1 MTINPIKST
10 TLAQFDAAE
19 QTALAQLA
27 LKVQHAFVTGAGG
40 FLGKAICL
48 RLLAAGIKVTG
59 FARGHYPELEAL
71 GVVMLQGDLVNK
83 DLLQQAMQ
91 GCDIVFHVA
100 SKAGV
105 WGDRDSYF
113 CPNVKG
119 AANVIAAC
127 KALKIDKLVYTSTPS
142 VTFAGQDESGIDEST
157 PYATRFLNYYAH
169 SKAIAEKMML
179 DANQVG
185 DVSVE
190 NTAVTQ
196 VTQATQ
202 ATTATISDI
211 NSASTQVSIP
221 VTTQATAP
229 YALKTVALRP
239 HLIWGPGDPHL
250 VPRVL
255 SRGRLGK
262 LKLVGR
268 EDKLVDTIYIDNAA
282 YAHVLAA
289 LELCQAK
296 PKCQGKAYFLS
307 NDEPITMAKMLNLIL
322 ACDALPPVTKRV
334 PQSVA
339 YVAGAVL
346 ETVYFLLKKQEEPMM
361 TRFVARQLSCSHYF
375 DISAAKRDLGYRALV
390 SITEGMARLKA
401 SL

>member
-1 MTINPIKST
+1 MTKDPIKST

-59 FARGHYPELEAL
+59 FARGHYPELEAQ

-142 VTFAGQDESGIDEST
+142 VTFAGQDESGIDESS
-157 PYATRFLNYYAH
+157 PYATRFLNHYAH

-185 DVSVE
+185 DMPLE
-190 NTAVTQ
+190 NPSVTQ
-196 VTQATQ
+196 VSSQ
-202 ATTATISDI
+202 
-211 NSASTQVSIP
+211 

-289 LELCQAK
+289 LELCQVK

-307 NDEPITMAKMLNLIL
+307 NDEPITMAEMINLIL

-346 ETVYFLLKKQEEPMM
+346 ESVHYLLKKQEEPMM

-390 SITEGMARLKA
+390 SINEGMARLKT

>member
-1 MTINPIKST
+1 MTKDPIKST

-157 PYATRFLNYYAH
+157 PYATRFLNHYAH

-185 DVSVE
+185 DMPLE
-190 NTAVTQ
+190 NPDVTQ
-196 VTQATQ
+196 VSSQ
-202 ATTATISDI
+202 
-211 NSASTQVSIP
+211 

-307 NDEPITMAKMLNLIL
+307 NDEPITMAEMINLIL

-339 YVAGAVL
+339 YVVGAVL
-346 ETVYFLLKKQEEPMM
+346 ESVHYLLKKQEEPMM

-390 SITEGMARLKA
+390 SINQGMARLKT

>member
-1 MTINPIKST
+1 M
-10 TLAQFDAAE
+10 
-19 QTALAQLA
+19 
-27 LKVQHAFVTGAGG
+27 
-40 FLGKAICL
+40 

-83 DLLQQAMQ
+83 DQLQQAMQ

-127 KALKIDKLVYTSTPS
+127 KTLKINKLVYTSTPS

-157 PYATRFLNYYAH
+157 PYATSFLNYYAH
-169 SKAIAEKMML
+169 SKAIAEKMVL
-179 DANQVG
+179 DANQAG
-185 DVSVE
+185 DMPLE
-190 NTAVTQ
+190 NPDVTQ
-196 VTQATQ
+196 VSSQ
-202 ATTATISDI
+202 
-211 NSASTQVSIP
+211 
-221 VTTQATAP
+221 VTTKATAP

-255 SRGRLGK
+255 ARGRLNK

-339 YVAGAVL
+339 YVAGTVL

-375 DISAAKRDLGYRALV
+375 DISAAKRDLGYRALI
-390 SITEGMARLKA
+390 SINEGMARLKA

>member
-1 MTINPIKST
+1 MTKDPIKST

-91 GCDIVFHVA
+91 NCDIVFHVA

-157 PYATRFLNYYAH
+157 PYATRFLNHYAH

-185 DVSVE
+185 DMPLE
-190 NTAVTQ
+190 NPDVTQ
-196 VTQATQ
+196 VSSQ
-202 ATTATISDI
+202 
-211 NSASTQVSIP
+211 

-307 NDEPITMAKMLNLIL
+307 NDEPITMAEMINLIL

-346 ETVYFLLKKQEEPMM
+346 ESVHYLLKKQEEPMM

-390 SITEGMARLKA
+390 SINQGMARLKV

>member
-1 MTINPIKST
+1 MTKDPIKST

-27 LKVQHAFVTGAGG
+27 LRVQHAFVTGAGG

-157 PYATRFLNYYAH
+157 PYATRFLNHYAH

-185 DVSVE
+185 DMPLE
-190 NTAVTQ
+190 NPDVTQ
-196 VTQATQ
+196 VSSQ
-202 ATTATISDI
+202 
-211 NSASTQVSIP
+211 

-307 NDEPITMAKMLNLIL
+307 NDEPITMAEMINLIL

-339 YVAGAVL
+339 YVVGAVL
-346 ETVYFLLKKQEEPMM
+346 ESVHYLLKKQEEPMM

-390 SITEGMARLKA
+390 SINQGMARLKV

>member
-1 MTINPIKST
+1 MTKDPIKST

-157 PYATRFLNYYAH
+157 PYATRFLNHYAH

-185 DVSVE
+185 DMPLE
-190 NTAVTQ
+190 NPDVTQ
-196 VTQATQ
+196 VSSQ
-202 ATTATISDI
+202 
-211 NSASTQVSIP
+211 

-307 NDEPITMAKMLNLIL
+307 NDEPITMAEMINLIL

-346 ETVYFLLKKQEEPMM
+346 ESIHYLLKKQEEPMM

-390 SITEGMARLKA
+390 SINQGMARLKV

>member
-1 MTINPIKST
+1 MTKDPIKST
-10 TLAQFDAAE
+10 TLAQFDTAE

-27 LKVQHAFVTGAGG
+27 LRVQHAFVTGAGG

-157 PYATRFLNYYAH
+157 PYATRFLNHYAH

-185 DVSVE
+185 DMPLE
-190 NTAVTQ
+190 NPSVTQ
-196 VTQATQ
+196 VSSQ
-202 ATTATISDI
+202 
-211 NSASTQVSIP
+211 

-307 NDEPITMAKMLNLIL
+307 NDEPITMAEMINLIL

-339 YVAGAVL
+339 YVVGAVL
-346 ETVYFLLKKQEEPMM
+346 ESVHYLLKKQEEPMM

-390 SITEGMARLKA
+390 SINQGMARLKV

>member
-83 DLLQQAMQ
+83 DQLQQAMQ

-127 KALKIDKLVYTSTPS
+127 KALKINKLVYTSTPS

-157 PYATRFLNYYAH
+157 PYATRFLNHYAH

-185 DVSVE
+185 DMPLE
-190 NTAVTQ
+190 NPDVTQ
-196 VTQATQ
+196 LSSQ
-202 ATTATISDI
+202 
-211 NSASTQVSIP
+211 

-255 SRGRLGK
+255 ARGRLNK

-296 PKCQGKAYFLS
+296 PKCQGKTYFLS

-375 DISAAKRDLGYRALV
+375 DISAAKRDLGYRTLV
-390 SITEGMARLKA
+390 SINEGMARLKA

>member
-1 MTINPIKST
+1 MTKDPIKST
-10 TLAQFDAAE
+10 TLAQFDTAE

-27 LKVQHAFVTGAGG
+27 LRVQHAFVTGAGG

-157 PYATRFLNYYAH
+157 PYATRFLNHYAH

-185 DVSVE
+185 DMPLE
-190 NTAVTQ
+190 NPDVTQ
-196 VTQATQ
+196 VSSQ
-202 ATTATISDI
+202 
-211 NSASTQVSIP
+211 

-307 NDEPITMAKMLNLIL
+307 NDEPITMAEMINLIL

-334 PQSVA
+334 PQFVA
-339 YVAGAVL
+339 YVVGAVL
-346 ETVYFLLKKQEEPMM
+346 ESVHYLLKKQEEPMM

-390 SITEGMARLKA
+390 SINQGMARLKA

>member
-1 MTINPIKST
+1 MTKDPIKST

-27 LKVQHAFVTGAGG
+27 LRVQHAFVTGAGG

-157 PYATRFLNYYAH
+157 PYATRFLNHYAH

-185 DVSVE
+185 DMPLE
-190 NTAVTQ
+190 NPDVTQ
-196 VTQATQ
+196 VSSQ
-202 ATTATISDI
+202 
-211 NSASTQVSIP
+211 

-339 YVAGAVL
+339 YVVGAVL
-346 ETVYFLLKKQEEPMM
+346 ESIHYLLKKQEEPMM

-390 SITEGMARLKA
+390 SINQGMARLKV

>member
-1 MTINPIKST
+1 MTKDPIKST

-40 FLGKAICL
+40 FLGKTICL

-157 PYATRFLNYYAH
+157 PYATRFLNHYAH

-179 DANQVG
+179 DANQLG
-185 DVSVE
+185 DMPLE
-190 NTAVTQ
+190 NPGVTQ
-196 VTQATQ
+196 VSSQ
-202 ATTATISDI
+202 
-211 NSASTQVSIP
+211 

-307 NDEPITMAKMLNLIL
+307 NDEPITMAEMINLIL

-339 YVAGAVL
+339 YVVGAVL
-346 ETVYFLLKKQEEPMM
+346 ESVHYLLKKQEEPMM

-390 SITEGMARLKA
+390 SINQGMARLKV

>member
-83 DLLQQAMQ
+83 DQLQQAMQ

-127 KALKIDKLVYTSTPS
+127 KALKINKLVYTSTPS
-142 VTFAGQDESGIDEST
+142 VTFAGQDESGIDESI
-157 PYATRFLNYYAH
+157 PYATSFLNYYAH

-190 NTAVTQ
+190 SAA
-196 VTQATQ
+196 ATQ
-202 ATTATISDI
+202 ATTATISD
-211 NSASTQVSIP
+211 NNLATTQVAIP
-221 VTTQATAP
+221 NTSQVTAP

-255 SRGRLGK
+255 ARGRLDK

-296 PKCQGKAYFLS
+296 PKCQGEAYF
-307 NDEPITMAKMLNLIL
+307 
-322 ACDALPPVTKRV
+322 
-334 PQSVA
+334 
-339 YVAGAVL
+339 
-346 ETVYFLLKKQEEPMM
+346 
-361 TRFVARQLSCSHYF
+361 
-375 DISAAKRDLGYRALV
+375 
-390 SITEGMARLKA
+390 
-401 SL
+401 

>member
-1 MTINPIKST
+1 
-10 TLAQFDAAE
+10 
-19 QTALAQLA
+19 
-27 LKVQHAFVTGAGG
+27 
-40 FLGKAICL
+40 
-48 RLLAAGIKVTG
+48 
-59 FARGHYPELEAL
+59 
-71 GVVMLQGDLVNK
+71 
-83 DLLQQAMQ
+83 MQ

-157 PYATRFLNYYAH
+157 PYATRFLNHYAH

-185 DVSVE
+185 DMPLE
-190 NTAVTQ
+190 NPDVTQ
-196 VTQATQ
+196 VSSQ
-202 ATTATISDI
+202 
-211 NSASTQVSIP
+211 
-221 VTTQATAP
+221 VTTQATAS

-307 NDEPITMAKMLNLIL
+307 NDEPITMAEMINLIL

-346 ETVYFLLKKQEEPMM
+346 ESVHYLLKKQEEPMM

-390 SITEGMARLKA
+390 SINQGMARLKV

>member
-1 MTINPIKST
+1 MTKDPIKST

-27 LKVQHAFVTGAGG
+27 LRVQHAFVTGAGG

-157 PYATRFLNYYAH
+157 PYATRFLNHYAH

-185 DVSVE
+185 DMPLE
-190 NTAVTQ
+190 NPDVTQ
-196 VTQATQ
+196 VSSQVT
-202 ATTATISDI
+202 
-211 NSASTQVSIP
+211 TQVSSQ

-229 YALKTVALRP
+229 YVLKTVALRP

-307 NDEPITMAKMLNLIL
+307 NDEPITMAEMINLIL

-346 ETVYFLLKKQEEPMM
+346 ESVHYLLKKQEEPMM

-390 SITEGMARLKA
+390 SINQGMARLKT

>member
-1 MTINPIKST
+1 M
-10 TLAQFDAAE
+10 
-19 QTALAQLA
+19 
-27 LKVQHAFVTGAGG
+27 
-40 FLGKAICL
+40 

-83 DLLQQAMQ
+83 DQLQQAMQ

-127 KALKIDKLVYTSTPS
+127 KALKINKLVYTSTPS

-157 PYATRFLNYYAH
+157 PYATSFLNYYAH

-190 NTAVTQ
+190 SAAA
-196 VTQATQ
+196 TQATQ
-202 ATTATISDI
+202 ATTATISD
-211 NSASTQVSIP
+211 NNLATTQVAIP
-221 VTTQATAP
+221 NTSQVTSP

-255 SRGRLGK
+255 ARGRLDK

-322 ACDALPPVTKRV
+322 ACDALPPVTNRV

-346 ETVYFLLKKQEEPMM
+346 EIVYFLLKKQEEPMM

-375 DISAAKRDLGYRALV
+375 DISAAKRDLGYRALI
-390 SITEGMARLKA
+390 SINEGMARLKA

>member
-1 MTINPIKST
+1 MTKDPIKST

-27 LKVQHAFVTGAGG
+27 LRVQHAFVTGAGG

-157 PYATRFLNYYAH
+157 PYATRFLNHYAH

-185 DVSVE
+185 DMPLE
-190 NTAVTQ
+190 NPDVTQ
-196 VTQATQ
+196 VSSQ
-202 ATTATISDI
+202 
-211 NSASTQVSIP
+211 

-307 NDEPITMAKMLNLIL
+307 NDEPITMAEMINLIL

-346 ETVYFLLKKQEEPMM
+346 ESVHYLLKKQEEPMM

-390 SITEGMARLKA
+390 SINQGMARLKT

>member
-1 MTINPIKST
+1 MTKDPIKST

-27 LKVQHAFVTGAGG
+27 LRVQHAFVTGAGG

-127 KALKIDKLVYTSTPS
+127 KALKIEKLVYTSTPS

-157 PYATRFLNYYAH
+157 PYATRFLNHYAH

-185 DVSVE
+185 DMPLE
-190 NTAVTQ
+190 NPDVTQ
-196 VTQATQ
+196 VSSQ
-202 ATTATISDI
+202 
-211 NSASTQVSIP
+211 

-289 LELCQAK
+289 LELCQVK

-307 NDEPITMAKMLNLIL
+307 NDEPITMAEMINLIL

-346 ETVYFLLKKQEEPMM
+346 ESVHYLLKKQEEPMM

-390 SITEGMARLKA
+390 SINQGMARLKV

>member
-48 RLLAAGIKVTG
+48 RLLAAGIKITG

-83 DLLQQAMQ
+83 DQLQQAMQ

-127 KALKIDKLVYTSTPS
+127 KALKINKLVYTSTPS

-157 PYATRFLNYYAH
+157 PYATSFLNYYAH

-190 NTAVTQ
+190 SAA
-196 VTQATQ
+196 ATQ

-221 VTTQATAP
+221 VTTKATAP

-239 HLIWGPGDPHL
+239 HLIWGPSDPHL

-255 SRGRLGK
+255 ARGRLDK

-334 PQSVA
+334 PQSAA

-375 DISAAKRDLGYRALV
+375 DISAAKRDLGYRALI
-390 SITEGMARLKA
+390 SINEGMARLKA

>member
-1 MTINPIKST
+1 MTIDSIKST

-19 QTALAQLA
+19 QTALTQLA
-27 LKVQHAFVTGAGG
+27 IKVSHAFVTGAGG

-59 FARGHYPELEAL
+59 FARGDYPELTSL
-71 GVVMLQGDLVNK
+71 GVVMVQGDLVNK
-83 DLLQQAMQ
+83 DQLQQAMQ

-119 AANVIAAC
+119 TANVIAAC
-127 KALKIDKLVYTSTPS
+127 KALKINKLVYTSTPS

-157 PYATRFLNYYAH
+157 PHAAKFLNYYAH
-169 SKAIAEKMML
+169 SKSIAEKMVL
-179 DANQVG
+179 DANQLAEMPL
-185 DVSVE
+185 E
-190 NTAVTQ
+190 NVDAIPV
-196 VTQATQ
+196 A
-202 ATTATISDI
+202 IP
-211 NSASTQVSIP
+211 ASTQVS
-221 VTTQATAP
+221 TS

-239 HLIWGPGDPHL
+239 HLIWGPNDPHL

-255 SRGRLGK
+255 ARGRLGR

-282 YAHVLAA
+282 YAHTLAA
-289 LELCQAK
+289 LALCEPQS
-296 PKCQGKAYFLS
+296 KCQGKAYFLS

-322 ACDALPPVTKRV
+322 ACDALPPVTQRV
-334 PQSVA
+334 SQSVA
-339 YVAGAVL
+339 YIVGAVL
-346 ETVYFLLKKQEEPMM
+346 EGVYLLFKKQQEPLM

-375 DISAAKRDLGYRALV
+375 DISAAKQDLGYRPLI
-390 SITEGMARLKA
+390 SIAEGMTRLKA

>member
-1 MTINPIKST
+1 MTKDPIKST

-157 PYATRFLNYYAH
+157 PYATRFLNHYAH

-185 DVSVE
+185 DMPLE
-190 NTAVTQ
+190 NPDVTQ
-196 VTQATQ
+196 VSSQ
-202 ATTATISDI
+202 
-211 NSASTQVSIP
+211 

-307 NDEPITMAKMLNLIL
+307 NDEPITMAEMINLIL

-334 PQSVA
+334 PQFVA
-339 YVAGAVL
+339 YVVGAVL
-346 ETVYFLLKKQEEPMM
+346 ESVHYLLKKQEEPMM

-390 SITEGMARLKA
+390 SINQGMARLKA

>member
-1 MTINPIKST
+1 MTKDPIKST

-27 LKVQHAFVTGAGG
+27 LKVRHAFVTGAGG

-105 WGDRDSYF
+105 WGNRDSYF

-157 PYATRFLNYYAH
+157 PYATRFLNHYAH

-185 DVSVE
+185 DMPLE
-190 NTAVTQ
+190 NPSVTQ
-196 VTQATQ
+196 VSSQ
-202 ATTATISDI
+202 
-211 NSASTQVSIP
+211 

-268 EDKLVDTIYIDNAA
+268 EDNLVDTIYIDNAA

-307 NDEPITMAKMLNLIL
+307 NDEPITMAEMINLIL

-346 ETVYFLLKKQEEPMM
+346 ESVHYLLKKQEEPMM

-390 SITEGMARLKA
+390 SINQGMARLKV

>member
-83 DLLQQAMQ
+83 DQLQQSMQ

-127 KALKIDKLVYTSTPS
+127 KTLKINKLVYTSTPS

-157 PYATRFLNYYAH
+157 PYATSFLNYYAH

-196 VTQATQ
+196 ATQ
-202 ATTATISDI
+202 ATISGI

-221 VTTQATAP
+221 VTTQATAL

-255 SRGRLGK
+255 ARGRLDK

-375 DISAAKRDLGYRALV
+375 DISAAKRDLGYRALI
-390 SITEGMARLKA
+390 SINEGMARLKA

>member
-1 MTINPIKST
+1 MTKDPIKST
-10 TLAQFDAAE
+10 TLAQFDTAE

-48 RLLAAGIKVTG
+48 RLLAAGIQVTG

-157 PYATRFLNYYAH
+157 PYATRFLNHYAH

-185 DVSVE
+185 DMPLE
-190 NTAVTQ
+190 NPDVTQ
-196 VTQATQ
+196 VSSQ
-202 ATTATISDI
+202 
-211 NSASTQVSIP
+211 

-307 NDEPITMAKMLNLIL
+307 NDEPITMAEMINLIL

-346 ETVYFLLKKQEEPMM
+346 ESVHYLLKKQEEPMM
-361 TRFVARQLSCSHYF
+361 TRFVARQLACSHYF

-390 SITEGMARLKA
+390 SIHQGMARLKV

>member
-83 DLLQQAMQ
+83 DQLQQAMQ

-127 KALKIDKLVYTSTPS
+127 KALKINKLVYTSTPS
-142 VTFAGQDESGIDEST
+142 VTFAGQDESGIDESI
-157 PYATRFLNYYAH
+157 PYATSFLNYYAH

-190 NTAVTQ
+190 SAA
-196 VTQATQ
+196 ATQ
-202 ATTATISDI
+202 ATTATISD
-211 NSASTQVSIP
+211 NNLATTQVAIP
-221 VTTQATAP
+221 NTSQVTAP

-255 SRGRLGK
+255 ARGRLDK

-296 PKCQGKAYFLS
+296 PKCQGEAYFLS

-375 DISAAKRDLGYRALV
+375 DISAAKRDLGYRALI
-390 SITEGMARLKA
+390 SINEGMARLKA

>member
-83 DLLQQAMQ
+83 DQLQQAMQ

-127 KALKIDKLVYTSTPS
+127 KALKINKLVYTSTPS

-157 PYATRFLNYYAH
+157 PYATSFLNYYAH

-185 DVSVE
+185 DMPLE
-190 NTAVTQ
+190 NPDVTQ
-196 VTQATQ
+196 LSSQ
-202 ATTATISDI
+202 
-211 NSASTQVSIP
+211 
-221 VTTQATAP
+221 VTTQATAL

-255 SRGRLGK
+255 ARGRLDK

-390 SITEGMARLKA
+390 SINKGMARLKA

>member
-83 DLLQQAMQ
+83 DQLQQAMQ

-127 KALKIDKLVYTSTPS
+127 KALKINKLVYTSTPS

-157 PYATRFLNYYAH
+157 PYATSFLNYYAH

-190 NTAVTQ
+190 SAAATQ
-196 VTQATQ
+196 VTQAIK
-202 ATTATISDI
+202 A
-211 NSASTQVSIP
+211 TQV
-221 VTTQATAP
+221 TAP

-255 SRGRLGK
+255 ARGRLDK

-375 DISAAKRDLGYRALV
+375 DISAAKRDLGYRALI
-390 SITEGMARLKA
+390 SINEGMARLKI

>member
-1 MTINPIKST
+1 MTKDPIKST

-19 QTALAQLA
+19 QMALAQLA
-27 LKVQHAFVTGAGG
+27 LKVRHAFVTGAGG

-157 PYATRFLNYYAH
+157 PYATRFLNHYAH

-185 DVSVE
+185 DMPLE
-190 NTAVTQ
+190 NPDVTQ
-196 VTQATQ
+196 VSSQ
-202 ATTATISDI
+202 
-211 NSASTQVSIP
+211 

-289 LELCQAK
+289 LELCQVK

-307 NDEPITMAKMLNLIL
+307 NDEPITMAEMINLIL

-346 ETVYFLLKKQEEPMM
+346 ESVHYLLKKQEEPMM

-390 SITEGMARLKA
+390 SINQGMVRLKV

>member
-19 QTALAQLA
+19 KTALAQLA

-83 DLLQQAMQ
+83 DQLQQAMQ

-127 KALKIDKLVYTSTPS
+127 KALKINKLVYTSTPS

-157 PYATRFLNYYAH
+157 PYATSFLNYYAH

-196 VTQATQ
+196 
-202 ATTATISDI
+202 ATTATISGI

-255 SRGRLGK
+255 ARGRLDK

-390 SITEGMARLKA
+390 SINEGMARLKA

>member
-1 MTINPIKST
+1 MTKDPIKST

-27 LKVQHAFVTGAGG
+27 LRVQHAFVTGAGG

-83 DLLQQAMQ
+83 DRLQQAMQ

-157 PYATRFLNYYAH
+157 PYATRFLNHYAH

-185 DVSVE
+185 DMPLE
-190 NTAVTQ
+190 NPDVTQ
-196 VTQATQ
+196 VSSQ
-202 ATTATISDI
+202 
-211 NSASTQVSIP
+211 

-307 NDEPITMAKMLNLIL
+307 NDEPITMAEMINLIL

-339 YVAGAVL
+339 YVAGTVL

-390 SITEGMARLKA
+390 SINQGMARLKV

>member
-1 MTINPIKST
+1 MTKDPIKST
-10 TLAQFDAAE
+10 TLAQFYAAE

-40 FLGKAICL
+40 FLGKVICL

-157 PYATRFLNYYAH
+157 PYATRFLNHYAH

-185 DVSVE
+185 DMPLE
-190 NTAVTQ
+190 NPDVTQ
-196 VTQATQ
+196 VSSQ
-202 ATTATISDI
+202 
-211 NSASTQVSIP
+211 
-221 VTTQATAP
+221 VTTQATAS

-390 SITEGMARLKA
+390 SINQGMARLKV

>member
-1 MTINPIKST
+1 MTKDPIKST

-157 PYATRFLNYYAH
+157 PYATRFLNHYAH

-185 DVSVE
+185 DMPLE
-190 NTAVTQ
+190 NPDVTQ
-196 VTQATQ
+196 VSSQ
-202 ATTATISDI
+202 
-211 NSASTQVSIP
+211 
-221 VTTQATAP
+221 VTTQATAS

-307 NDEPITMAKMLNLIL
+307 NDEPITMAEMINLIL

-346 ETVYFLLKKQEEPMM
+346 ESVHYLLKKQEEPMM

-390 SITEGMARLKA
+390 TIDEGMCRLKA

>member
-1 MTINPIKST
+1 MTNNPSKRL
-10 TLAQFDAAE
+10 TLTPLEVQE
-19 QTALAQLA
+19 QNALTQLA
-27 LKVQHAFVTGAGG
+27 LKVSHAFVTGAGG

-59 FARGHYPELEAL
+59 FARGDYPELASL
-71 GVVMLQGDLVNK
+71 GVVMVQGDLVNK
-83 DLLQQAMQ
+83 EQVQQAMQ

-119 AANVIAAC
+119 TANVIAAC
-127 KALKIDKLVYTSTPS
+127 KALKINKLVYTSTPS

-157 PYATRFLNYYAH
+157 PHAAQFLNYYAH
-169 SKAIAEKMML
+169 SKAIAEKMVL
-179 DANQVG
+179 DANQAG
-185 DVSVE
+185 DVPLE
-190 NTAVTQ
+190 NTD
-196 VTQATQ
+196 ATQ
-202 ATTATISDI
+202 LSP
-211 NSASTQVSIP
+211 QVAIP
-221 VTTQATAP
+221 VTSQLTAP

-239 HLIWGPGDPHL
+239 HLIWGPNDPHL

-255 SRGRLGK
+255 ARGRLGK

-289 LELCQAK
+289 LELCEPQ

-307 NDEPITMAKMLNLIL
+307 NDEPVTMAKMLNLIL
-322 ACDALPPVTKRV
+322 ACDGLPPVTKRV
-334 PQSVA
+334 SRTVA
-339 YVAGAVL
+339 YIAGAVL
-346 ETVYFLLKKQEEPMM
+346 EGMYLLLKKQQEPLM

-375 DISAAKRDLGYRALV
+375 DISAAKRDLGYRPLI
-390 SITEGMARLKA
+390 SIDEGMKRLKA
-401 SL
+401 SR

>member
-1 MTINPIKST
+1 MTKDPIKST

-27 LKVQHAFVTGAGG
+27 LRVQHAFVTGAGG

-157 PYATRFLNYYAH
+157 PYATRFLNHYAH

-185 DVSVE
+185 DMPLE
-190 NTAVTQ
+190 NPDVTQ
-196 VTQATQ
+196 VSSQ
-202 ATTATISDI
+202 
-211 NSASTQVSIP
+211 

-229 YALKTVALRP
+229 YVLKTVALRP

-255 SRGRLGK
+255 ARGRLDK

-282 YAHVLAA
+282 YAHVLAG

-390 SITEGMARLKA
+390 SINEGMARLKA

>member
-1 MTINPIKST
+1 MTKDPIKST

-27 LKVQHAFVTGAGG
+27 LRVQHAFVTGAGG

-157 PYATRFLNYYAH
+157 PYATRFLNHYAH

-179 DANQVG
+179 DANQMG
-185 DVSVE
+185 DMPIE
-190 NTAVTQ
+190 NPDVTQ
-196 VTQATQ
+196 VSSQ
-202 ATTATISDI
+202 
-211 NSASTQVSIP
+211 

-307 NDEPITMAKMLNLIL
+307 NDEPITMAEMINLIL

-339 YVAGAVL
+339 YVVGAVL
-346 ETVYFLLKKQEEPMM
+346 ESVHYLLKKQEEPMM

-390 SITEGMARLKA
+390 SINQGMARLKV

>member
-1 MTINPIKST
+1 MTKDPIKST

-83 DLLQQAMQ
+83 DRLQQAMQ

-157 PYATRFLNYYAH
+157 PYATRFLNHYAH

-185 DVSVE
+185 DMPLE
-190 NTAVTQ
+190 NPDVTQ
-196 VTQATQ
+196 VSSQ
-202 ATTATISDI
+202 
-211 NSASTQVSIP
+211 

-282 YAHVLAA
+282 YAHMLAA

-307 NDEPITMAKMLNLIL
+307 NDEPITMAEMINLIL

-346 ETVYFLLKKQEEPMM
+346 ESVHYLLKKQEEPMM

-390 SITEGMARLKA
+390 SINQGMARLKA

>member
-1 MTINPIKST
+1 MTKDPIKST

-157 PYATRFLNYYAH
+157 PYATRFLNHYAH

-185 DVSVE
+185 DMPLE
-190 NTAVTQ
+190 NPDVTQ
-196 VTQATQ
+196 VSSQ
-202 ATTATISDI
+202 
-211 NSASTQVSIP
+211 

-307 NDEPITMAKMLNLIL
+307 NDEPITMAEMINLIL

-334 PQSVA
+334 PQFVA
-339 YVAGAVL
+339 YVVGAVL
-346 ETVYFLLKKQEEPMM
+346 ESIHYLLKKQEEPMM

-390 SITEGMARLKA
+390 SINQGMARLKV

>member
-1 MTINPIKST
+1 MTKDPIKST

-27 LKVQHAFVTGAGG
+27 LRVQHAFVTGAGG

-157 PYATRFLNYYAH
+157 PYATRFLNHYAH

-185 DVSVE
+185 DMPLE
-190 NTAVTQ
+190 NPDVTQ
-196 VTQATQ
+196 VSSQ
-202 ATTATISDI
+202 
-211 NSASTQVSIP
+211 

-307 NDEPITMAKMLNLIL
+307 NDEPITMAEMINLIL

-346 ETVYFLLKKQEEPMM
+346 ESVHYLLKKQEEPMM

-390 SITEGMARLKA
+390 SINQGMARLKV